1 MHRFSPC
8 VDWIDK
14 QKAPQTSGCLFSC
27 ALQLGS
33 LWRLVFVFLL
43 RRAIG
48 LALRRRRL
56 PILAILRRTCLPLVR
71 RSGLLPRCWLVP
83 GLRRGFTALRLLT
96 IHFRPILLRMILLWR
111 IRLRTIV
118 GLRRAA
124 RILIPRR
131 LRRTI
136 RLRTIVGRRLIH
148 LWSVRLC
155 RRRTIVASGRFRGT
169 IVLGTVV
176 VGAVIFR
183 TGILRPVVGRW
194 LVRFRPVGLIFRP
207 IGLWL
212 IRLRPVVRLVH
223 FRPVAGLCRRRT
235 IIPRRRFKR
244 AIRSRLRP
252 VVRLIRLGAI
262 VRLIWFW
269 PVVRLIGFRA
279 IIGRGRIYR
288 LGPVRGGI
296 VARTFVTCRRITC
309 RRISRARTWRRQR
322 SRFRRRCGDY
332 SRRRSRR
339 IRRTQLLHLLTRHR
353 HSRISLQHLLSCRK

>member
-1 MHRFSPC
+1 MSALRRFSPC

-83 GLRRGFTALRLLT
+83 GLRRGFTALRRLT
-96 IHFRPILLRMILLWR
+96 IHFRPILLRTILLWR
-111 IRLRTIV
+111 TRLRTIRLRLRTTV

-136 RLRTIVGRRLIH
+136 RLRTIAGRRLIH

-155 RRRTIVASGRFRGT
+155 RRRTIVARGRFHGT

-183 TGILRPVVGRW
+183 TGILRPVAGRW
-194 LVRFRPVGLIFRP
+194 LVCVRPVGLIFRP

-212 IRLRPVVRLVH
+212 I
-223 FRPVAGLCRRRT
+223 
-235 IIPRRRFKR
+235 
-244 AIRSRLRP
+244 
-252 VVRLIRLGAI
+252 
-262 VRLIWFW
+262 
-269 PVVRLIGFRA
+269 
-279 IIGRGRIYR
+279 
-288 LGPVRGGI
+288 
-296 VARTFVTCRRITC
+296 
-309 RRISRARTWRRQR
+309 
-322 SRFRRRCGDY
+322 
-332 SRRRSRR
+332 
-339 IRRTQLLHLLTRHR
+339 
-353 HSRISLQHLLSCRK
+353 